1 MIEKVVVLVTIKPM
15 GSTIT
20 SRNGRRTNK
29 QVYNP
34 AGRGTRQPFSNSQV
48 LDRPNPPVALKHTAA
63 IANVLSHL
71 HLEDQTNSIS
81 HKSSYSDP
89 LFSGLRRPNQKRIYL
104 VRLAPSHQRDGWRFF
119 YSPGKGWWGGH
130 SESLRGLYAI
140 QGEEAN
146 CASHNALIDPL
157 LWFEK

>member
-1 MIEKVVVLVTIKPM
+1 MLGKGTAVVCTDPSCGPETTWTEEGVSMIMVLVD
-15 GSTIT
+15 STIT
-20 SRNGRRTNK
+20 SRNGRRRTTNK

-63 IANVLSHL
+63 IANVLSQL
-71 HLEDQTNSIS
+71 HLEVQTNSIS

-119 YSPGKGWWGGH
+119 YSPGKGVVG
-130 SESLRGLYAI
+130 RT
-140 QGEEAN
+140 
-146 CASHNALIDPL
+146 
-157 LWFEK
+157 